1 MHTDCGGSNNVY
13 SDCVVDALCETYTH
27 ITPCSV
33 WIRDNN
39 IWTVNGLM
47 IFREFGG
54 LCTHCVN
61 LKKQTHSLGSL
72 SGNLF
77 LLALQ

>member
-33 WIRDNN
+33 WIRDNKN
-39 IWTVNGLM
+39 LDSEWLM

-54 LCTHCVN
+54 YVHTVLTS
-61 LKKQTHSLGSL
+61 KKHTHSLGSL

-77 LLALQ
+77 LLSLQ